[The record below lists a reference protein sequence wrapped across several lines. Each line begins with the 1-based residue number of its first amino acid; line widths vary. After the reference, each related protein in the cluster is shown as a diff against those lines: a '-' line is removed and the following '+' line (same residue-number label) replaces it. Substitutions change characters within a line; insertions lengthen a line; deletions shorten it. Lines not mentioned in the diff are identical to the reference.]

1 MASDGAR
8 DLTPEREL
16 APRLVLGWSD
26 SVAVVR
32 IVGVRLG
39 APVARLLSETLESK
53 GYPVTAAK
61 IADAIERKWTLEA
74 PLTLED
80 HEAIL
85 AALGENCPP
94 TLHRLRTELLEE
106 QRRVRRI
113 TGG

>member
-1 MASDGAR
+1 VRGESI
-8 DLTPEREL
+8 
-16 APRLVLGWSD
+16 
-26 SVAVVR
+26 SVTIVR
-32 IVGVRLG
+32 IAGVRLG
-39 APVARLLSETLESK
+39 APVARRLAETLAGK

-61 IADAIERKWTLEA
+61 IADAIERQWTLEA

-85 AALGENCPP
+85 AALADNCPS

-106 QRRVRRI
+106 QRRIRRI